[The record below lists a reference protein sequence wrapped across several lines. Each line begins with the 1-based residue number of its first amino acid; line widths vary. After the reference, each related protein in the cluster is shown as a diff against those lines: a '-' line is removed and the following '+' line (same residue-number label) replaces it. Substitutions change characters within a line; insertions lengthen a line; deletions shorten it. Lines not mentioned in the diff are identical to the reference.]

1 MSDFYNE
8 VRTMTE
14 KAKLSIDHERENL
27 ENEFFKTIE
36 FYIPE
41 LLSLIKKKITNAAKK
56 GDRHV
61 SIEFSKFYIEKDL
74 HNKLSKFNDI
84 FEDILP
90 INQHLNR
97 LGLNYIKSNVETIFN
112 YHFYIPKLINI
123 LTGNVE
129 GEPKFILKYRDTLDE
144 QPPLK
149 GFTVNFSDTGY
160 LPETQRLTTNYYAV
174 KFFW

>member
-1 MSDFYNE
+1 MSDFFNE

-14 KAKLSIDHERENL
+14 KANSSIDHKRENL

-36 FYIPE
+36 SYIPE
-41 LLSLIKKKITNAAKK
+41 LLSLIKKKITNAANK
-56 GDRHV
+56 GNRYV

-97 LGLNYIKSNVETIFN
+97 LGLNYIKSDVETIFN

-129 GEPKFILKYRDTLDE
+129 GEPKFIHTKIIRLDV

-160 LPETQRLTTNYYAV
+160 LPETERLTTNYYAV